1 MVVVI
6 GGVLSRAEVAAIA
19 DSAAEVPFEDG
30 RATAGRFAQK
40 VKLNEQ
46 AAESPARA
54 AILAKVRAAL
64 EGNTLFHSIV
74 RPRKFVRLLLSR
86 YRPGMAYGTHVDD
99 AIMAGA
105 RTDLSFT
112 VFLSEPSDYEGGG
125 LIIEDMAEARLFR
138 PDAGDVVLYP
148 TSALHRV
155 ESVIR
160 GERLAVVGWVQSW
173 VADPARREVLHDLDV
188 VTEALDAAA
197 GQEDALIS
205 RLLKAKTNLYRMW
218 SDG

>member
-1 MVVVI
+1 MVAVI
-6 GGVLSRAEVAAIA
+6 GGVLTGVEVAALRDAAAEVA
-19 DSAAEVPFEDG
+19 FEDG
-30 RATAGRFAQK
+30 RNTAGQFAQK
-40 VKLNEQ
+40 VKANEQ
-46 AAESPARA
+46 ATDSPGRA

-64 EGNTLFHSIV
+64 EGNDLFHSFA
-74 RPRKFVRLLLSR
+74 RPRRFVRLLLSR

-112 VFLSEPSDYEGGG
+112 IFLSDPDSYEGGG

-138 PDAGDVVLYP
+138 PGAGDVVLYP

-155 ESVIR
+155 DAVTR

-188 VTEALDAAA
+188 VTAALA
-197 GQEDALIS
+197 GAGDQDDALTARI
-205 RLLKAKTNLYRMW
+205 LKARTNLYRMW
-218 SDG
+218 ADG

>member
-1 MVVVI
+1 
-6 GGVLSRAEVAAIA
+6 
-19 DSAAEVPFEDG
+19 
-30 RATAGRFAQK
+30 
-40 VKLNEQ
+40 
-46 AAESPARA
+46 
-54 AILAKVRAAL
+54 
-64 EGNTLFHSIV
+64 
-74 RPRKFVRLLLSR
+74 
-86 YRPGMAYGTHVDD
+86 
-99 AIMAGA
+99 
-105 RTDLSFT
+105 
-112 VFLSEPSDYEGGG
+112 
-125 LIIEDMAEARLFR
+125 MAEARLFR

-155 ESVIR
+155 EPVIR